1 MAEWF
6 RRKTE
11 KINTTQKKDIKEGV
25 WIKCSN
31 CGNVLSKKILK
42 DKFNCCTS
50 CNFHFKMNPEDYLA
64 LLLDDF
70 TELWSEIQSQD
81 PLNFIASKSYKD
93 QLMKYNEES
102 HLTDAVRVFSGKI
115 NSKKVV
121 LCIMDFSFINCAVTV
136 FRSLSPS
143 DICLDK
149 DSR

>member
-50 CNFHFKMNPEDYLA
+50 CNFHFKMKPEEYLA
-64 LLLDDF
+64 LLLDDS
-70 TELWSEIQSQD
+70 TELWGEIQSQD
-81 PLNFIASKSYKD
+81 PLNFVAYKSYKE
-93 QLMKYNEES
+93 QLLKSKEGSNS
-102 HLTDAVRVFSGKI
+102 TDAIRIFLGKI
-115 NSKKVV
+115 ISREN
-121 LCIMDFSFINCAVTV
+121 FSI
-136 FRSLSPS
+136 S
-143 DICLDK
+143 
-149 DSR
+149 